1 MEILTASYTEQRLPT
16 SWKMAHVT
24 TLPKKKPVVNIQKE
38 LRPISL
44 TPCISKVAEEFDV
57 DGFVKLAVMNILD
70 DNQYRAIP
78 NSSTT
83 MALISMLHSWS
94 LGMDGN
100 GDCKNFIIRLCHGPP
115 SWITSLN
122 IVHEVEATRGKFT
135 NKMATSSDSVELEF
149 WHKNITKIPKVTNS
163 FVEDFAEKNL
173 PIKATVTRG
182 YKFFHEEY
190 IHDIEGEPR

>member
-1 MEILTASYTEQRLPT
+1 MVRS
-16 SWKMAHVT
+16 
-24 TLPKKKPVVNIQKE
+24 
-38 LRPISL
+38 
-44 TPCISKVAEEFDV
+44 
-57 DGFVKLAVMNILD
+57 
-70 DNQYRAIP
+70 
-78 NSSTT
+78 
-83 MALISMLHSWS
+83 LISRLRVVPDCHHCILHC
-94 LGMDGN
+94 LE
-100 GDCKNFIIRLCHGPP
+100 IIRLCHGPP

-122 IVHEVEATRGKFT
+122 ILHEVEATRGKFT

>member
-1 MEILTASYTEQRLPT
+1 MASSHPQDKIKGHKESGSACKRRDEED
-16 SWKMAHVT
+16 V
-24 TLPKKKPVVNIQKE
+24 QK
-38 LRPISL
+38 
-44 TPCISKVAEEFDV
+44 V
-57 DGFVKLAVMNILD
+57 
-70 DNQYRAIP
+70 
-78 NSSTT
+78 
-83 MALISMLHSWS
+83 
-94 LGMDGN
+94 
-100 GDCKNFIIRLCHGPP
+100 IRLCHGPP

>member
-1 MEILTASYTEQRLPT
+1 MFSFKSRSVNVSITSSLLLT
-16 SWKMAHVT
+16 
-24 TLPKKKPVVNIQKE
+24 IF
-38 LRPISL
+38 IS
-44 TPCISKVAEEFDV
+44 
-57 DGFVKLAVMNILD
+57 DGVFA
-70 DNQYRAIP
+70 RC
-78 NSSTT
+78 
-83 MALISMLHSWS
+83 LH
-94 LGMDGN
+94 
-100 GDCKNFIIRLCHGPP
+100 IIRLCHGPP

>member
-1 MEILTASYTEQRLPT
+1 MRRG
-16 SWKMAHVT
+16 
-24 TLPKKKPVVNIQKE
+24 KKTNKQLEV
-38 LRPISL
+38 
-44 TPCISKVAEEFDV
+44 
-57 DGFVKLAVMNILD
+57 
-70 DNQYRAIP
+70 
-78 NSSTT
+78 
-83 MALISMLHSWS
+83 
-94 LGMDGN
+94 
-100 GDCKNFIIRLCHGPP
+100 RLCHGPP

>member
-1 MEILTASYTEQRLPT
+1 MSCFHLKMILFHGS
-16 SWKMAHVT
+16 
-24 TLPKKKPVVNIQKE
+24 
-38 LRPISL
+38 
-44 TPCISKVAEEFDV
+44 
-57 DGFVKLAVMNILD
+57 
-70 DNQYRAIP
+70 
-78 NSSTT
+78 
-83 MALISMLHSWS
+83 
-94 LGMDGN
+94 
-100 GDCKNFIIRLCHGPP
+100 IRLCHGPP

>member
-1 MEILTASYTEQRLPT
+1 M
-16 SWKMAHVT
+16 M
-24 TLPKKKPVVNIQKE
+24 PVVCVVSAVQIWNYVGQGVLYAIKIIE
-38 LRPISL
+38 F
-44 TPCISKVAEEFDV
+44 TPA
-57 DGFVKLAVMNILD
+57 
-70 DNQYRAIP
+70 
-78 NSSTT
+78 
-83 MALISMLHSWS
+83 
-94 LGMDGN
+94 
-100 GDCKNFIIRLCHGPP
+100 IIRLCHGPP

>member
-1 MEILTASYTEQRLPT
+1 MSHIVPTFFVRLSQNALRANYLPELLMHVWAFVTAR
-16 SWKMAHVT
+16 H
-24 TLPKKKPVVNIQKE
+24 
-38 LRPISL
+38 
-44 TPCISKVAEEFDV
+44 
-57 DGFVKLAVMNILD
+57 
-70 DNQYRAIP
+70 
-78 NSSTT
+78 
-83 MALISMLHSWS
+83 
-94 LGMDGN
+94 LG
-100 GDCKNFIIRLCHGPP
+100 L
-115 SWITSLN
+115 